1 MVLKEKEKKKSE
13 QLITRL
19 SKTELEQI
27 ESKVQQQQNGKI
39 REIKAEKHQL
49 RWWIQDQ
56 ESIARKK
63 KKIIP
68 LKSFHKRTYRG

>member
-13 QLITRL
+13 QLITRV

-49 RWWIQDQ
+49 R
-56 ESIARKK
+56 
-63 KKIIP
+63 
-68 LKSFHKRTYRG
+68 